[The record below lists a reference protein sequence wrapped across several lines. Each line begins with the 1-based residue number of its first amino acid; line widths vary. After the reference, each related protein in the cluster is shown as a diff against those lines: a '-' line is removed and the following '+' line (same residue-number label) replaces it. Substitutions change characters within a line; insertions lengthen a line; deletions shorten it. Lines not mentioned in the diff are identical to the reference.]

1 MRLCFYHK
9 IRQTKKGCFFII
21 SGFQTRQKRAVFY
34 LSMSTIMVHVPC
46 KMLLLKRVKMEENP
60 IKASDIGEIVEN
72 GDHFVHNIN
81 FAH

>member
-1 MRLCFYHK
+1 
-9 IRQTKKGCFFII
+9 
-21 SGFQTRQKRAVFY
+21 
-34 LSMSTIMVHVPC
+34 MSTIMVHVPC